1 MLYTFEIYEGH
12 VFVGTKTVEADTEL
26 LATVDL
32 DCELEEEGRGH
43 LEYDLLEE
51 GSLAQMCAEIE
62 LQQKVEDEQFMSEIE
77 DEYLVPWSN
86 AKVGDKLNTAIGED
100 CSLCPEESQYKI
112 KAGCFVKGRPCC
124 QWCAHTDELGEKYMS
139 GEISPMSPED
149 IAKQSGVCSKRTK
162 K

>member
-1 MLYTFEIYEGH
+1 MDKYIEQFLKQ
-12 VFVGTKTVEADTEL
+12 V
-26 LATVDL
+26 
-32 DCELEEEGRGH
+32 
-43 LEYDLLEE
+43 
-51 GSLAQMCAEIE
+51 CAEIE
-62 LQQKVEDEQFMSEIE
+62 EIQAWEDEQFMQTLDSQLNEE
-77 DEYLVPWSN
+77 QDEYLVPWSN
-86 AKVGDKLNTAIGED
+86 AKASDKLNTAIGDD